1 MVLTTQSGKVGA
13 FKKSNKRGII
23 AWPPLIRGS
32 LIKRY
37 KRFLAD
43 IRLDDGQIVTAH
55 CPNSGSMKAC
65 CQPGQAVYVSYHD
78 NPKRKLNYTW
88 ELIHMPTSL
97 VGVNT
102 QVPNRL
108 TAHAIQTGDVD
119 ELSGY
124 QTVRREIKAGENSR
138 IDILLEAPDR
148 RPCYVEVK
156 NCTLVEDGLA
166 TFPDAVT
173 TRGQK
178 HLETLQDLVATGCR
192 CVMFYLIQRMDAD
205 RFAPADH
212 IDPDYGTKLRRAAKN
227 GVEILAYDVLIDFEG
242 IRLNTK
248 LPIDLRFSV

>member
-1 MVLTTQSGKVGA
+1 VATTGK
-13 FKKSNKRGII
+13 SIKRGII
-23 AWPPLIRGS
+23 HWPPLIKGT

-43 IRLDDGQIVTAH
+43 VRLEDGRTVTAH
-55 CPNSGSMKAC
+55 CPNSGSMQAC
-65 CQPGQAVYVSYHD
+65 CEPYRPVYLSYHD
-78 NPKRKLNYTW
+78 NPKRKLKYTW

-119 ELSGY
+119 ELAGY
-124 QTVRREIKAGENSR
+124 PTVRREVKAGKNSR
-138 IDILLEAPDR
+138 IDMLLDAPDR

-156 NCTLVEDGLA
+156 NCTLVENGLA
-166 TFPDAVT
+166 AFPDAVT

-178 HLETLQDLVATGCR
+178 HLQELQDLVAAGYR
-192 CVMFYLIQRMDAD
+192 CVMFFLIQRMDAK

-212 IDPDYGTKLRRAAKN
+212 IDPDYGKKLRRAAEN
-227 GVEILAYDVLIDFEG
+227 GVEILAYDVFVDLEG
-242 IRLNTK
+242 IRLNTRV
-248 LPIDLRFSV
+248 PYDLRFLA